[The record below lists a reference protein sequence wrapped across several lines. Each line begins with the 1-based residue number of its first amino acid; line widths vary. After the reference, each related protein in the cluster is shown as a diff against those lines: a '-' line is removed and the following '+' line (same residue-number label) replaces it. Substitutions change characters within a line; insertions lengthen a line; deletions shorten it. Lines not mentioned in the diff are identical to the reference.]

1 MERSGSPLEVLSL
14 AKLTNIQAARL
25 LRIPQSRLPL
35 HPSPL
40 HRHLLPPL
48 RLKPGPKK
56 QQSTHIFAISG
67 CALRHT
73 RSPAPILPRQRSD
86 ALFYKPT
93 PQHHRV
99 SSSDLEALSQS
110 LLLGRPADS
119 SFLFREYSQEPK
131 EHISVYLP
139 VRRKGY

>member
-25 LRIPQSRLPL
+25 LRIPQSSLPL

-40 HRHLLPPL
+40 PRHLLPPL

-56 QQSTHIFAISG
+56 QQFSHLFSISG
-67 CALRHT
+67 CAVRHT
-73 RSPAPILPRQRSD
+73 RNPAPILPRQRSD
-86 ALFYKPT
+86 ALFYKPS
-93 PQHHRV
+93 PQHHRAN
-99 SSSDLEALSQS
+99 SSDFEALSQS
-110 LLLGRPADS
+110 LLLGKPADS
-119 SFLFREYSQEPK
+119 SLCFREYSQEPK

-139 VRRKGY
+139 VRRKGD